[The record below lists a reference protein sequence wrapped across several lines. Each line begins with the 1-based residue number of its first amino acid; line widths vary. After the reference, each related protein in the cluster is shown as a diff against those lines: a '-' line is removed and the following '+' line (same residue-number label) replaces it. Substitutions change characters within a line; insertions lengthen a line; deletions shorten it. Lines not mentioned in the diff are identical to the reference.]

1 MLLIPLIHMVIWL
14 LSSHIVV
21 SFRGFQ
27 SSYRRVCILHEQ
39 KGNED
44 EPEKKKSTK
53 FDRAIDDFIGKR
65 YGAGEAFYGKRMSD
79 LDEETYEK

>member
-1 MLLIPLIHMVIWL
+1 MIPSLRFFFWIL
-14 LSSHIVV
+14 LSHVIL
-21 SFRGFQ
+21 SFRFSQ
-27 SSYRRVCILHEQ
+27 HSYRGIAPLNQ
-39 KGNED
+39 LKGNQD

-53 FDRAIDDFIGKR
+53 FDRVIDDFIGKR